1 MNKTLYRLLC
11 AGLLAGSAGVA
22 RAVPADPRPITVT
35 QPDGT
40 TLVLSHR
47 GDEKCSFFVSESGLI
62 VRRADDG
69 WYRVVAND
77 GSLSN
82 FTPADLSVKP
92 ALQNDFEPAKA
103 FESLQRMALNNPLA
117 RNYYGQNAVPA
128 PARAVAPGIYD
139 NADGHDL
146 RKVPTTGSPHVLVIL
161 VNYTDVQFS
170 YCPDPHTEMVN
181 AMTQPGYSNYG
192 ATGSALDFYRDQSR
206 GIYTPQFDV
215 YGPVQ
220 LPHERVYYG
229 GNGSN
234 GSDARAYQMVIDAC
248 NILDGEVDF
257 SKYDTNGDGYV
268 DNVYVFYAG
277 NGENDS
283 NMPNCVWPHSWNI
296 EYAETPPVLDGV
308 KINRYAC
315 SNELNFRPSNPDPEF
330 AGIGTFC
337 HEFGHVLGQ
346 PDMYAT
352 SYTNSFTPGSYSAM
366 DHGSYN
372 NNGRTPPNFSAY
384 ERYAMEWIKPID
396 ITEPTAISMFSLTNG
411 GNVYK
416 MTLDASRPTEYFLF
430 ENRQQDGWDEFIP
443 GHGMLVW
450 HIDFNKAVWD
460 KNIVNN
466 TPGHQYADIIEADG
480 TQSEGTR
487 DADVFP
493 GTRTVT
499 SFTHLTVPAF
509 CNWDKTAS
517 KLPLTDIEETVGGII
532 SFKAGEPGENDPF
545 FIATPEPQL
554 AASSASQLELAWAPV
569 AGAEGY
575 TVNVYSRMIDPL
587 FGDIIVEPVEGYT
600 MVDAGNATSLK
611 VSGLPEE
618 TSFIVEVFARK
629 KDNVS
634 GCGSASFS
642 TLASSLQN
650 AQPALFVT
658 PDDVTALMKWP
669 EIEGATGYALTVGTR
684 TEGEY
689 ATAEN
694 VSFDNKQYPLE
705 WLLPGSFDDRQDYS
719 GMATPSVKFDYQQA
733 NILSGIYD
741 EDIAEIDFW
750 ARINRNVAKFK
761 LSFYAVAENG
771 MLTHL
776 ADVTDIPNSKNGTD
790 VKVTGFPDG
799 VRQWMCV
806 FTYSSADLALNMDDI
821 KVKTRG
827 SVNTVALPGY
837 DAKAVSGTAHTVS
850 GLQRST
856 DYVAW
861 LTASDAAGSS
871 RPSQLV
877 RFRTLAQSGI
887 DKVTA
892 DSDAPVF
899 VVSGGVLR
907 TDATEP
913 YSVYTIDGAV
923 LALDHTGA
931 FTLPSRGVYVVKCGG
946 KGITIRY

>member
-1 MNKTLYRLLC
+1 MNKTFHRLLC
-11 AGLLAGSAGVA
+11 ASVLAGSASIA
-22 RAVPADPRPITVT
+22 WAVPADPRPMTVT

-47 GDEKCSFFVSESGLI
+47 GDEVCSFFVTDAGLI
-62 VRRADDG
+62 VRQDADG
-69 WYRVVAND
+69 WYRVVSND
-77 GSLSN
+77 GSLSK
-82 FTPADLSVKP
+82 FTPGDFTIKP
-92 ALQNDFEPAKA
+92 ELKNDFEPAQA
-103 FESLQRMALNNPLA
+103 FESLRRMAQTNPLA
-117 RNYYGQNAVPA
+117 RSNHNAAMA
-128 PARAVAPGIYD
+128 PARAVSAGIYD
-139 NADGHDL
+139 NKDGHDL

-161 VNYTDVQFS
+161 VNYTDVKFS

-220 LPHERVYYG
+220 LPHEQAYYG
-229 GNGSN
+229 GNGAT
-234 GSDARAYQMVIDAC
+234 GSDARAYQMIIDAC
-248 NILDGEVDF
+248 QILDAEVDF
-257 SKYDTNGDGYV
+257 SKYDTNGDGFV

-277 NGENDS
+277 HGENDS

-315 SNELNFRPSNPDPEF
+315 SNELNFRPSLDTPEF

-352 SYTNSFTPGSYSAM
+352 TYTNSFTPGSYSAM

-384 ERYAMEWIKPID
+384 ERYAMEWLKPID
-396 ITEPTAISMFSLTNG
+396 ITEPTEINMYSLASG

-416 MTLDASRPTEYFLF
+416 MTLDEARPTEYYLF
-430 ENRQQDGWDEFIP
+430 ENRQQEGWDKFIP

-450 HIDFNKAVWD
+450 HIDYNKAVWD
-460 KNIVNN
+460 RNIVNN
-466 TPGHQYADIIEADG
+466 TPGHQYVDIIEADG

-487 DADVFP
+487 DSDVFP
-493 GTRTVT
+493 GTKTIT
-499 SFTHLTVPAF
+499 SFTSTTVPAF

-517 KLPLTDIEETVGGII
+517 KLPLTDIEESVGGVI
-532 SFKAGEPGENDPF
+532 SFKAGTPDENDPL
-545 FIATPEPQL
+545 FIASPEPRL
-554 AASSASQLELAWAPV
+554 TAISASSLEVKWPAVPA
-569 AGAEGY
+569 AEGY
-575 TVNVYSRMIDPL
+575 DVNVYSRMIDPL
-587 FGDIIVEPVEGYT
+587 FGDILIEPLEGYT
-600 MVDAGNATSLK
+600 MLDLGKETSVTL
-611 VSGLPEE
+611 SGLAES
-618 TSFIVEVFARK
+618 TTYMVEVYARNK
-629 KDNVS
+629 QNASRCAAAVYNTLA
-634 GCGSASFS
+634 ASFQD
-642 TLASSLQN
+642 AR
-650 AQPALFVT
+650 PALFVT
-658 PDDVTALMKWP
+658 PDDVKAEMTWP
-669 EIEGATGYALTVGTR
+669 AIEGATGYALTVGTR
-684 TEGEY
+684 TEGAYTTVE
-689 ATAEN
+689 T
-694 VSFDNKQYPLE
+694 VSFDNNKYPLE
-705 WLLPGSFDDRQDYS
+705 WLLPGGFDDRQDYS

-750 ARINRNVAKFK
+750 ARVNRNNAKFK

-771 MLTHL
+771 ALTHIT
-776 ADVTDIPNSKNGTD
+776 DVTDIPNSKNGTD
-790 VKVTGFPDG
+790 VKVANIPDG
-799 VRQWMCV
+799 VRQWMCI

-827 SVNTVALPGY
+827 SVTTTPLPGY
-837 DAKAVSGTAHTVS
+837 DAKAVEGTSHTVT
-850 GLQRST
+850 GLARKT

-877 RFRTLAQSGI
+877 RFRTLSEAGVDNVEAAGKS
-887 DKVTA
+887 
-892 DSDAPVF
+892 PVF
-899 VVSGGVLR
+899 VVTGGVLR
-907 TDATEP
+907 TDAVEP

-923 LALDHTGA
+923 LAVNHTGA
-931 FTLPSRGVYVVKCGG
+931 FNLPAPGIYVVKCGDRG
-946 KGITIRY
+946 VTIRY